1 MRIVLEKL
9 NSSTLIRLLK
19 HVVWRL
25 GEENRYCNVD
35 VTGHSLGAAAGL
47 LVCRRLALDGCVVE
61 GHFFNPPL
69 ITLDSLARTFAPWE
83 VYDAGRR
90 IGKKVLP
97 AEDRTERRKT
107 AKEEFYRL
115 ENWSP
120 YLYVN
125 KYDLL
130 GCKFV
135 SNLKKPIHETVD
147 GDQSWYKR
155 LYPYSN
161 EFTQMLVGKTESYHL
176 FPSAH
181 LVTIKAYSRLRP
193 YSAHRLSNWIHPNL
207 KYDFKHVKAD
217 DIQKFSSQC
226 SMSPEEGP
234 NMEPE
239 EIGTDDEGPSEV
251 SAEDECSSDGSAED
265 ECPSDGSAEDPMGK
279 GEEQGG
285 DTEVEISSQGL
296 RPPRQPPMY
305 TPSGKVYSELPAEL
319 TDTVV
324 DLNSMEELRDQIVK
338 DVGKTIAK
346 QQPMPSGQV
355 SSGVVDLDCGEG
367 HLAKEPKS
375 AGLSAAYMFEERVI
389 PLLRYLDKK
398 MLKYDTPIAGS
409 YVELVRSRTRAKV
422 AASVEI
428 AKRVPRLTIECATVK
443 PTLQEQEERLRQSE
457 LECAELRKS
466 LAAEK
471 HLHSKAELESMDL
484 RIDFSTA
491 QKVTVELRDKVEVLR
506 RGIER
511 ELERAEYLTATLATR
526 DQLHAAKLAAKAKE
540 LADSE
545 AARYSELEQRKRLEA
560 DCNELRSRLSAVEE
574 QLIIAQEQLLETKP
588 RFKN

>member
-1 MRIVLEKL
+1 MSHNKKKKNEAKAQDPEEIFHADYQQLDEREKKIKKRAIYVRLVYGIYDRCKAKPPEDHEEWWTKVHYQLLPLEAILTPDERHHYAPELKDESKNKYFGVFLRNEDSPLAEAPEWVVAIRGTKFSGTKRALVDIENNVKIVLEKL

-305 TPSGKVYSELPAEL
+305 TPSGA
-319 TDTVV
+319 
-324 DLNSMEELRDQIVK
+324 R
-338 DVGKTIAK
+338 GA
-346 QQPMPSGQV
+346 PSAIGV
-355 SSGVVDLDCGEG
+355 RVCRTSKEFSSGEASSFEG
-367 HLAKEPKS
+367 RTRVHGSSDRLQHCSES
-375 AGLSAAYMFEERVI
+375 NSGTSRQGGSVTTGNRERVGA
-389 PLLRYLDKK
+389 RGVLDSNIG
-398 MLKYDTPIAGS
+398 DTRSIACSQIGGKGKG
-409 YVELVRSRTRAKV
+409 VGG
-422 AASVEI
+422 
-428 AKRVPRLTIECATVK
+428 
-443 PTLQEQEERLRQSE
+443 
-457 LECAELRKS
+457 
-466 LAAEK
+466 
-471 HLHSKAELESMDL
+471 
-484 RIDFSTA
+484 F
-491 QKVTVELRDKVEVLR
+491 
-506 RGIER
+506 RG
-511 ELERAEYLTATLATR
+511 
-526 DQLHAAKLAAKAKE
+526 
-540 LADSE
+540 
-545 AARYSELEQRKRLEA
+545 
-560 DCNELRSRLSAVEE
+560 C
-574 QLIIAQEQLLETKP
+574 
-588 RFKN
+588 